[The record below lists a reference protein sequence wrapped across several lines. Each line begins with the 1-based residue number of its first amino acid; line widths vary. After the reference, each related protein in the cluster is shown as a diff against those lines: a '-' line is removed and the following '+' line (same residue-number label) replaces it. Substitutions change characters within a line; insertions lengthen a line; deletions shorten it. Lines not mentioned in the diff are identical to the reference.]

1 MNGVFVCELMIQLL
15 SLQDMWITYPTQR
28 HIQKTCFGVDSEIY
42 TRLEEW
48 HDSCHQVKTYA
59 LGIRTY
65 RYVQRLWNS
74 TNQCHD
80 WHPKQS
86 IVCSGV
92 SVLSKVL
99 PIPWPGV
106 ITLLGPVSVVDWGLG
121 AIILHNTISI
131 IFPMAAWTLGRV
143 WRMGFQIVQ
152 MKSLMET
159 SAKKQFHE
167 SRHVSAGLMESR
179 VDLLKKENVMSKV
192 SRFVSSSLF
201 VNAAQQR
208 WWVRK

>member
-1 MNGVFVCELMIQLL
+1 MLQLL
-15 SLQDMWITYPTQR
+15 SLQDLWITYPTQR
-28 HIQKTCFGVDSEIY
+28 HIQKTCFGVDSEIH

-99 PIPWPGV
+99 PIPWPG
-106 ITLLGPVSVVDWGLG
+106 IIMLLGPVSVVDWGLG
-121 AIILHNTISI
+121 TIILQNTASV
-131 IFPMAAWTLGRV
+131 IFPMPVRTLGRV
-143 WRMGFQIVQ
+143 WRMGFQIVHI
-152 MKSLMET
+152 KYLMNT

-167 SRHVSAGLMESR
+167 SSHVSARLMESR
-179 VDLLKKENVMSKV
+179 DDLVKKENLLSKG
-192 SRFVSSSLF
+192 SRFVSSSQY

-208 WWVRK
+208 WWLRK